1 MAVFAQLRRLIH
13 HKRFSN
19 ITAKLATFSGK
30 SKKRRTEKKKSSKR
44 KRNLQ
49 IQTVFVYKYGKHLV
63 HEKMTRLL
71 VHPLVVAA
79 KNACERL
86 DESAYVTRA
95 LSTFTERFYALAL
108 VLPIQK
114 MAIHGININFI
125 H

>member
-13 HKRFSN
+13 HKSFSN

-49 IQTVFVYKYGKHLV
+49 IQTVFVYKYGQRLV

-86 DESAYVTRA
+86 DASAYVTRQH
-95 LSTFTERFYALAL
+95 LQNGSTPWPWFYQFKRWQSTGS
-108 VLPIQK
+108 I
-114 MAIHGININFI
+114 
-125 H
+125 